1 MMSSDR
7 PLPNRVKTFRQERG
21 WSQDQA
27 GGQGRHFARAVSA
40 IEIQRLVPLV
50 ASALA
55 LAAVLDCKV
64 EELFVVQRAHPE
76 DRAWAWPPRSDPCRF
91 WRARVGGRRAALSH
105 GTYRR
110 GRPASRRPVCAGS
123 WQLTR
128 ETDPERTL
136 VMASC
141 DPAAGLLAREYER
154 TTGFRLIPLER
165 SSREALDLLH
175 RGLVDVAGIHLATST
190 SDRGNSRAAR
200 AVLGDGYA
208 HVRFATWEEGL
219 ALCATTPAS
228 SVTALLRSKVRW
240 VGREI
245 GAGARACQDEV
256 LGQRQAPRRIAKDH
270 RGVAEAI
277 RCDWADVGVCLRLVA
292 EEARL
297 KFLKVREEAF
307 DLCVPAALKCARPA
321 AASSS
326 PSSVPRLSRP
336 CSPCPV
342 IDFRAPSNLLEFD
355 SLRYPHGICKMH
367 GPEEEASAEDV
378 SALAGGPGKSDH
390 AYHHQSYD
398 QRRQH
403 ALPSRQLGPIAAI
416 ERRGGSDLLRRR
428 HQPAHQ
434 LHSPK
439 D

>member
-7 PLPNRVKTFRQERG
+7 PLPNRVKTFRQQRG
-21 WSQDQA
+21 WSQDQLAARA
-27 GGQGRHFARAVSA
+27 GISRAAVSA
-40 IEIQRLVPLV
+40 IEIQRLVPSV

-55 LAAVLDCKV
+55 LAAALDCKV
-64 EELFVVQRAHPE
+64 EELFVVQRGHPE
-76 DRAWAWPPRSDPCRF
+76 ERAWAWPPPSDPCRF
-91 WRARVGGRRAALSH
+91 WRARVGGRVLHYPTERTVAGVLPH
-105 GTYRR
+105 DGLFR
-110 GRPASRRPVCAGS
+110 AGS

-190 SDRGNSRAAR
+190 SDRGNARAAR

-219 ALCATTPAS
+219 ALRATTPAS
-228 SVTALLRSKVRW
+228 SVTALLRSKARW

-245 GAGARACQDEV
+245 GTGARACQDEV
-256 LGQRQAPRRIAKDH
+256 LGQRRAPRRIAKDH

-277 RCDWADVGVCLRLVA
+277 RCDWADVGVCLCLVA

-307 DLCVPAALKCARPA
+307 DLCVPAALEGDPRVSKFIAVIRSPA
-321 AASSS
+321 FQALF
-326 PSSVPRLSRP
+326 PLPGYQLSRA
-336 CSPCPV
+336 V
-342 IDFRAPSNLLEFD
+342 EFA
-355 SLRYPHGICKMH
+355 RI
-367 GPEEEASAEDV
+367 
-378 SALAGGPGKSDH
+378 
-390 AYHHQSYD
+390 
-398 QRRQH
+398 
-403 ALPSRQLGPIAAI
+403 
-416 ERRGGSDLLRRR
+416 
-428 HQPAHQ
+428 
-434 LHSPK
+434 
-439 D
+439 